1 MNNKKGSVI
10 KEIRKI
16 RGISQQRL
24 GVLIES
30 QSMVS
35 RIENNKTEPT
45 DHTILLLCDAL
56 NISFEE
62 YFSAAFGKKKQLKNP
77 DNCFKSILSRQW
89 SSKIES
95 INAIITKWY
104 NQES

>member
-16 RGISQQRL
+16 REISQQRL
-24 GVLIES
+24 GVLIGS

-62 YFSAAFGKKKQLKNP
+62 YFSAVFGKKKQLKNP
-77 DNCFKSILSRQW
+77 DNCFKSILSRQ
-89 SSKIES
+89 
-95 INAIITKWY
+95 
-104 NQES
+104 

>member
-1 MNNKKGSVI
+1 
-10 KEIRKI
+10 
-16 RGISQQRL
+16 
-24 GVLIES
+24 
-30 QSMVS
+30 MVS

-77 DNCFKSILSRQW
+77 DNCFKSILSRQ
-89 SSKIES
+89 
-95 INAIITKWY
+95 
-104 NQES
+104 

>member
-24 GVLIES
+24 GVLIGS

-45 DHTILLLCDAL
+45 DHTVFLLCNAL

-62 YFSAAFGKKKQLKNP
+62 YFSVIFGKKKQLKNS
-77 DNCFKSILSRQW
+77 NSCFKSILPRQ
-89 SSKIES
+89 
-95 INAIITKWY
+95 
-104 NQES
+104 

>member
-24 GVLIES
+24 GVLIGS

-62 YFSAAFGKKKQLKNP
+62 YLSAAFGKKK
-77 DNCFKSILSRQW
+77 
-89 SSKIES
+89 
-95 INAIITKWY
+95 TT
-104 NQES
+104 